1 MIQRSTLFALLFA
14 AASSLPT
21 STAAA
26 TPPVAPSPTA
36 ATLALAL
43 DDDAEQAERLAALG
57 ELSAAAA
64 AGSHPARCAA
74 GRLAMA
80 GARHAAR
87 LPEFDFGDAATLL
100 SRCVI
105 GGDLDAMLVLAELE
119 LQQDRPLQAMV
130 WVQSYLKI
138 AGSIDPQL
146 ANAAGPYKAGLLARI
161 EEAYHGKRPDNEE
174 VLEYVAGFL
183 QGYGERIV
191 AAVRAGGNAS
201 WLPLPQDSDITLEK
215 DGPALSGR
223 FTRDTT
229 AARDELAFATF
240 LVEIDAEG
248 KPARVLTFESYPDA
262 KAARGLRSYPLSR
275 RFNAEP
281 GMASRWLFLPVYLD
295 NKAYDLVPEAS
306 ARQRPA
312 E

>member
-1 MIQRSTLFALLFA
+1 VNHRSTLLALLLAAVSAQPGGAAAETA
-14 AASSLPT
+14 AAS
-21 STAAA
+21 
-26 TPPVAPSPTA
+26 PSPTA
-36 ATLALAL
+36 ATLAIAL
-43 DDDAEQAERLAALG
+43 DAEASEADRLAALG

-64 AGSHPARCAA
+64 AGSHAARCAV

-80 GARHAAR
+80 GSRHAAR
-87 LPEFDFGDAATLL
+87 LPDFAFADAATLL

-105 GGDLDAMLVLAELE
+105 SGDLDAMLVLAELE

-138 AGSIDPQL
+138 AGGIDPQL

-161 EEAYHGKRPDNEE
+161 EKAYHGKRPDNEE

-183 QGYGERIV
+183 QGFGERIV

-201 WLPLPQDSDITLEK
+201 WLPLPQDVDITLEK

-229 AARDELAFATF
+229 AARDELGLATF
-240 LVEIDAEG
+240 LVEVDAEG

-295 NKAYDLVPEAS
+295 NKAYDLLPDAS
-306 ARQRPA
+306 SRQRPA